1 MQRLVALALTAGLVL
16 AACGGD
22 DDTAATPP
30 PTTAPAPTSP
40 DATAQTTVTTAPA
53 TSAEPTGATTPSTTA
68 AGSATTEP
76 TAGPATIEHAFGT
89 TEIDAVPERIV
100 ALDAQ
105 WTDVLTAL
113 GHPPVAAAVDPNQGG
128 WYPWQTG
135 EATEVIE
142 VSSQMGIPYERIA
155 TYSPDLIVGS
165 WVLAEQSAY
174 DTLSQIAP
182 TVASLGE
189 GGETV
194 DRWEDIAVA
203 AGELLDEQEAAA
215 ALVAEIDQVGA
226 DLTGLDGKTYV
237 LANYVP
243 TDQIYVVADP
253 DDGAAQLFAR
263 LGMSIDP
270 DILALDTAGS
280 GRIAL
285 SFEQIGE
292 LDADVLL
299 ILTNG
304 ADESE
309 IVGFDALPAVRSGA
323 YVVLEYGPVVGINTP
338 TPLSIPYS
346 FEFIRP
352 ALEAAAG
359 SR

>member
-1 MQRLVALALTAGLVL
+1 
-16 AACGGD
+16 
-22 DDTAATPP
+22 
-30 PTTAPAPTSP
+30 APAPTSP

-76 TAGPATIEHAFGT
+76 TAGPVTIEHAFGT
-89 TEIDAVPERIV
+89 TEIDAVPERVV

-135 EATEVIE
+135 EATEAIE
-142 VSSQMGIPYERIA
+142 VGSQMAIPYERIA

-165 WVLAEQSAY
+165 WVISEQSAY

-203 AGELLDEQEAAA
+203 AGELL
-215 ALVAEIDQVGA
+215 G
-226 DLTGLDGKTYV
+226 
-237 LANYVP
+237 
-243 TDQIYVVADP
+243 
-253 DDGAAQLFAR
+253 
-263 LGMSIDP
+263 
-270 DILALDTAGS
+270 
-280 GRIAL
+280 
-285 SFEQIGE
+285 
-292 LDADVLL
+292 
-299 ILTNG
+299 
-304 ADESE
+304 
-309 IVGFDALPAVRSGA
+309 
-323 YVVLEYGPVVGINTP
+323 
-338 TPLSIPYS
+338 
-346 FEFIRP
+346 
-352 ALEAAAG
+352 
-359 SR
+359 